1 MLAAVSDII
10 SALERLVYTPSRS
23 ASVDVCVNI
32 WLKSAKRVLTLVQS
46 DTAIAIA
53 VLNLKNELPRI
64 TQQVLLLALF
74 GKLNKLND
82 HYLQH
87 VIAALL
93 ATHWTKSQKENKTQ
107 LLAFL
112 RRRQL
117 TVWIEILRLEKSVHA
132 EQIHPTIFGMSRLS
146 KSQRLCLLA
155 HVFSSNTEK
164 SNNCELYA
172 HSVRSCSAHHRSLL
186 APLATLFSQPMPGAK
201 VFAKG
206 IPGALIDIQ
215 QNHGFVFML
224 SNDDVDGQWIP
235 ISAITQPTALFMPFE
250 HFIAMYSDTA
260 DSRAHKDG
268 THFLPHTFAIQTPP
282 RSLLAIIDEL
292 QKRDVE
298 IPSLCEK
305 IEKVHTFNRFLMQT
319 ASQDNRL
326 QLPVKNITQAV
337 MTYGIERVG
346 DMLMQFALMER
357 LTQNQFPLMGMCKQ
371 FTLISCS
378 VASLLAGMSDT
389 KFTPQSAALTMT
401 FLCSPLFTLPGLK
414 IATSLPV
421 SHDQGF
427 SINHA
432 FRIRGTA
439 SWLDIASELTGKWH
453 QSATWRAIIHNCN
466 KPSEE
471 VPNSLRKEHA
481 IMLLAF
487 SIAKCILFRG
497 STYALNQNITYKSLL
512 SILRIQNHT
521 LMAALENSSSLYV
534 CPLHY

>member
-1 MLAAVSDII
+1 MLAAVSDILA
-10 SALERLVYTPSRS
+10 ALKRLVHVPSHS
-23 ASVDVCVNI
+23 APVDTCVNI
-32 WLKSAKRVLTLVQS
+32 WLKSAKRVLTLVSS

-53 VLNLKNELPRI
+53 TLNLKNELPRE

-93 ATHWTKSQKENKTQ
+93 ATHWTKSRKENKTQ

-112 RRRQL
+112 RKRQL
-117 TVWIEILRLEKSVHA
+117 TVWLEILRLEKSVSA
-132 EQIHPTIFGMSRLS
+132 EQVNLTIFSISRLS
-146 KSQRLCLLA
+146 RSQRLCLLA
-155 HVFSSNTEK
+155 HVFSSNKEK
-164 SNNCELYA
+164 SKNSELFA
-172 HSVRSCSAHHRSLL
+172 HIVRSFSTHHRSLL
-186 APLATLFSQPMPGAK
+186 TPLATLFSQPMPGAK

-206 IPGALIDIQ
+206 TPGALIDIQ

-224 SNDDVDGQWIP
+224 SNDDADGQWIP
-235 ISAITQPTALFMPFE
+235 ISAIAQPTALYMPFE

-268 THFLPHTFAIQTPP
+268 IHFLPHTFAIQTPP

-298 IPSLCEK
+298 IPLLCEK
-305 IEKVHTFNRFLMQT
+305 IEKVQTFNRFLIQT

-357 LTQNQFPLMGMCKQ
+357 LTQNQFPLMSMCKQ

-378 VASLLAGMSDT
+378 VASLLASISDT

-421 SHDQGF
+421 SHDQDF
-427 SINHA
+427 TINHA
-432 FRIRGTA
+432 FRLRSTA
-439 SWLDIASELTGKWH
+439 SWLDIASELAGKWH
-453 QSATWRAIIHNCN
+453 QSATWRAVIHNCN
-466 KPSEE
+466 KSPEE
-471 VPNSLRKEHA
+471 VPSSLKKEHA

-497 STYALNQNITYKSLL
+497 NTYALNQNITYKSLL
-512 SILRIQNHT
+512 NKIKIQNQSLIT
-521 LMAALENSSSLYV
+521 ALENQSNLYF

>member
-1 MLAAVSDII
+1 MLPAVSDILT
-10 SALERLVYTPSRS
+10 ALKRLVHVPSHSTP
-23 ASVDVCVNI
+23 VDTCVNI
-32 WLKSAKRVLTLVQS
+32 WLKSAKRVLTLVSS
-46 DTAIAIA
+46 DTALALA
-53 VLNLKNELPRI
+53 VFNLNNELPKT
-64 TQQVLLLALF
+64 TQQVLLLTLF

-93 ATHWTKSQKENKTQ
+93 ATHWTDNQKENKTQ

-112 RRRQL
+112 RKRQL
-117 TVWIEILRLEKSVHA
+117 TTWLEILQLGKSLNT
-132 EQIHPTIFGMSRLS
+132 EQIHPTVFGKSRLS
-146 KSQRLCLLA
+146 RTQRLCLLA
-155 HVFSSNTEK
+155 HVFASNKDK
-164 SNNCELYA
+164 SKNSELYG
-172 HSVRSCSAHHRSLL
+172 HIVRCFSAHHRSLL
-186 APLATLFSQPMPGAK
+186 TPLVALFSQPMPGAK

-215 QNHGFVFML
+215 QHHGFVFML
-224 SNDDVDGQWIP
+224 SNDDADGQWIP
-235 ISAITQPTALFMPFE
+235 ISAIAQPTALFMPFE

-268 THFLPHTFAIQTPP
+268 TLFLPHTFAIQTPP

-298 IPSLCEK
+298 IPLLCEK
-305 IEKVHTFNRFLMQT
+305 IERVPTFNRFLIQT

-326 QLPVKNITQAV
+326 QLPVKSITQAV

-378 VASLLAGMSDT
+378 VASLLASMSDT

-421 SHDQGF
+421 NHEQDF

-432 FRIRGTA
+432 FKIRSTV
-439 SWLDIASELTGKWH
+439 SWLDIATELAGKWH

-466 KPSEE
+466 KSSEE
-471 VPNSLRKEHA
+471 VPNSLKKEHA

-497 STYALNQNITYKSLL
+497 TPYTLNQNLTYKSLL
-512 SILRIQNHT
+512 SNIRIQNHT
-521 LMAALENSSSLYV
+521 LMTALENPSNLYF